1 MLPDT
6 LIGAAVPGVQSV
18 ANGMSEQTPMF
29 LGWGLWAVEENAH
42 TVLEKLLVLVG
53 VMETARQG

>member
-6 LIGAAVPGVQSV
+6 LFGAAVPGVQGE
-18 ANGMSEQTPMF
+18 ADGMSEQIPMF

-53 VMETARQG
+53 MMETVRQG